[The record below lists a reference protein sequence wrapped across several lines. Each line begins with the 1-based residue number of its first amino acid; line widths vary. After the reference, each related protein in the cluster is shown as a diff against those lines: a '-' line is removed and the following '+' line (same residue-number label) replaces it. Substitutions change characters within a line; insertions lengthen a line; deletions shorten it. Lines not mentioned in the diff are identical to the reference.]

1 MISIE
6 LMNVV
11 ALVNSRKYIVEKLY
25 NDGDMPE
32 EVCSVS
38 IRNMNVMNELYLES
52 NIEKLETA

>member
-1 MISIE
+1 
-6 LMNVV
+6 
-11 ALVNSRKYIVEKLY
+11 
-25 NDGDMPE
+25 MPE